1 MPAPRIF
8 ATVLAVAALL
18 PTARAMADDGPAT
31 PRAQV
36 PVAAPALN
44 EPPPPLQ
51 ILAVDEPPIA
61 FIDGS
66 GVVVGL
72 GVEALRELQRRAW
85 NKDPIHLVPE
95 ARAWQAAVTEPRV
108 VLIGFSRTREREEQF
123 HWIVPLMRK
132 PWVVYGPPGT
142 ALSLPDVE
150 SLRTLGSIAVVS
162 GDVRQRWLA
171 SREFTNLWPAVD
183 HDQAV
188 GMLLAG
194 RADALFSE
202 PQGVAWYCKAR
213 GCLRGAPV
221 PLLVAKRSEVYILMS
236 RNGIDEQTAL
246 RWKAAGAA
254 MVADGTIAA
263 MARRWGEY
271 LQWNTGV
278 RSQFHRGLL
287 EICVDERDC

>member
-1 MPAPRIF
+1 MPLPRIF
-8 ATVLAVAALL
+8 TILLAVAALL
-18 PTARAMADDGPAT
+18 LAVRGAADDVPAT
-31 PRAQV
+31 PQERAQ
-36 PVAAPALN
+36 VAAPALN

-51 ILAVDEPPIA
+51 ILAVDEPPMS

-72 GVEALRELQRRAW
+72 GIEALRELQRRTW
-85 NKDPIHLVPE
+85 NNDPVHLVPE
-95 ARAWQAAVTEPRV
+95 ARAWQAAATEPRV

-123 HWIVPLMRK
+123 HWVVPLMRK
-132 PWVVYGPPGT
+132 PWVVYGPPGST
-142 ALSLPDVE
+142 RSLPDVE
-150 SLRTLGSIAVVS
+150 SLRALGSIAVVS

-202 PQGVAWYCKAR
+202 PQGVAWYCKLR
-213 GCLRGAPV
+213 GCLRGVPV

-254 MVADGTIAA
+254 MIADGTIAA
-263 MARRWGEY
+263 LARRWGEY

-287 EICVDERDC
+287 EICVSERDC